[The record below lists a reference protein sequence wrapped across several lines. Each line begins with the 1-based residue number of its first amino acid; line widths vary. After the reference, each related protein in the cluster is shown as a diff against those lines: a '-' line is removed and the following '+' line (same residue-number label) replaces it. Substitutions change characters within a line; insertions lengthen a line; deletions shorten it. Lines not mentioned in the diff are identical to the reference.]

1 MVRLSVSLV
10 LACSALVGA
19 AGCSKDPEVAKREY
33 VASGDQYVEQKKYA
47 EAVVEYRNAI
57 QQDPK
62 FGPARYKLAET
73 YLKLNQPSDAY
84 REFVRA
90 ADLMPDDTAAQLS
103 AARMLLAGGRFL
115 DAQTRAERVLA
126 KDPKNVTAHLV
137 KATALAG
144 MKNFDQAVEQV
155 E

>member
-62 FGPARYKLAET
+62 FGQARYKLAET
-73 YLKLNQPSDAY
+73 YLQLNQPAEAF
-84 REFVRA
+84 REYVRA
-90 ADLMPDDTAAQLS
+90 ADLMPEDVQAQLKT
-103 AARMLLAGGRFL
+103 ARMLLAAGRFL
-115 DAQTRAERVLA
+115 DAQSRAEKALA
-126 KDPKNVTAHLV
+126 QDPKNVDAQLIRG
-137 KATALAG
+137 AALAG
-144 MKNFDQAVEQV
+144 MKKLDE
-155 E
+155 